1 MFGDANCRYLKSENW
16 IASNRLAIDKN
27 IQNKHLC
34 KENINIIKG
43 SKLTKKNEQV
53 SLWSCFIESNAC
65 VDDYQGLPLSQITNI
80 IHPLAIFEKQKV

>member
-1 MFGDANCRYLKSENW
+1 MFGDANCRYLKSKNC

-43 SKLTKKNEQV
+43 SKLTKKMSRCHYGV
-53 SLWSCFIESNAC
+53 PSLKAM
-65 VDDYQGLPLSQITNI
+65 
-80 IHPLAIFEKQKV
+80 LA

>member
-16 IASNRLAIDKN
+16 IASNRLAFDKN

-43 SKLTKKNEQV
+43 SKLAKKMSRCHYGV
-53 SLWSCFIESNAC
+53 ASLK
-65 VDDYQGLPLSQITNI
+65 VM
-80 IHPLAIFEKQKV
+80 LA